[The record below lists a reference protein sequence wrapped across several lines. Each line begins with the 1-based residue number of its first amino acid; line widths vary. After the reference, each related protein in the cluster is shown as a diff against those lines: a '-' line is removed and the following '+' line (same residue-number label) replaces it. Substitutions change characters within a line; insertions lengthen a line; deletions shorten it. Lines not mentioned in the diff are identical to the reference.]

1 MLMTLNSDHNGTQ
14 TEVDKKKDDD
24 DGVEVPPPYVHDH
37 PQGGHDD
44 QYSNPVEKGS
54 KKNVTDNKKP
64 EGNPIVI
71 LNLLCVSRIMTFII
85 KNIVPKYSMHIK
97 SVDLIL
103 QT

>member
-1 MLMTLNSDHNGTQ
+1 MLMKLNPDHNGTK

-71 LNLLCVSRIMTFII
+71 LNLPCVSRIIN
-85 KNIVPKYSMHIK
+85 NIDTKIFYAY
-97 SVDLIL
+97 
-103 QT
+103 